1 MIVTV
6 SLAAAV
12 ICFSDQ
18 CHPALVGKATPTGRY
33 TLEARPTEQPLYGG
47 DVMVFRETESSVLA
61 VHRVWLGNPPQRRL
75 ERLDGP
81 VQGRRGVTGGCINV
95 RPAVYQQL
103 VECCDGA
110 TLIIKEK

>member
-12 ICFSDQ
+12 MCFYDQ
-18 CHPALVGKATPTGRY
+18 CYPVLVGKDTPVGSY
-33 TLEARPTEQPLYGG
+33 ILEARPTKQKFYDG
-47 DVMVFRETESSVLA
+47 DVMVFKETETTVLA
-61 VHRVWLGNPPQRRL
+61 VHRVWLGSPTQRRL
-75 ERLDGP
+75 ERLNGP

-95 RPAVYQQL
+95 LPAVYQQL